1 MYKNDSDRYFRTSN
15 LYAAAFLFVKG
26 LVLVNIDK
34 VTSSKS
40 QFVFEETPEREHL
53 LQQYNFAPENA
64 LDCSVDVR
72 KFIFAL
78 KTLKERLYQQEI

>member
-1 MYKNDSDRYFRTSN
+1 MNKDYSNRYFRTSN
-15 LYAAAFLFVKG
+15 LYAAAFLFAKG
-26 LVLVNIDK
+26 LALVNIDK
-34 VTSSKS
+34 LTSTKS
-40 QFVFEETPEREHL
+40 QFVFEDTPEREYL
-53 LQQYNFAPENA
+53 LQQYNFAPENS